1 MAVNYLLTCHDVDYL
16 LTCHDVDS
24 DLRAAAI

>member
-1 MAVNYLLTCHDVDYL
+1 MAVNYLLTCHDVDYQ